1 MKKKKAKTKK
11 VVKMLQ
17 RFLSQQMKVKLK
29 SLLPQAR
36 QRQLL
41 QALFDLFRERESI
54 LRVKL
59 S

>member
-41 QALFDLFRERESI
+41 QALQQKVPQQKKLLF
-54 LRVKL
+54 LR
-59 S
+59 

>member
-29 SLLPQAR
+29 SLLQQVR

-41 QALFDLFRERESI
+41 QALQQKVPQQKNLLF
-54 LRVKL
+54 LR
-59 S
+59 

>member
-29 SLLPQAR
+29 SLLQQVR

-41 QALFDLFRERESI
+41 QALQQKVPQQKKLLF
-54 LRVKL
+54 LR
-59 S
+59 